1 MTSLKQVVQENDT
14 RHGRAFDMVIQ
25 VLIVLAAIG
34 FAVET
39 LPDLS
44 ARSLLMLQVAE
55 NVILGIFTIE
65 YLLRLYVS
73 EKKLA
78 FVFSF
83 YGLIDLLAILPFYLG
98 LAIDLRSVRIFRL
111 GRLALLLKLFRY
123 NKAANRLKRAFIE
136 VRQEVLVFGFFSL
149 ALIYLSAVAIYY
161 FEHDAQ
167 PEVFVSVFDGIW
179 WAVVTLTTVGYGDIV
194 PITLGGKV
202 FTFFVLIIGLGMI
215 AIPSGLV
222 ASALGRVRDSEK

>member
-25 VLIVLAAIG
+25 VLIVLSAIG

-55 NVILGIFTIE
+55 SVILGIFTIE

-111 GRLALLLKLFRY
+111 A
-123 NKAANRLKRAFIE
+123 
-136 VRQEVLVFGFFSL
+136 
-149 ALIYLSAVAIYY
+149 
-161 FEHDAQ
+161 
-167 PEVFVSVFDGIW
+167 
-179 WAVVTLTTVGYGDIV
+179 
-194 PITLGGKV
+194 
-202 FTFFVLIIGLGMI
+202 
-215 AIPSGLV
+215 
-222 ASALGRVRDSEK
+222 

>member
-1 MTSLKQVVQENDT
+1 MTSLKKVVLDSDT
-14 RHGRAFDMVIQ
+14 RHGRAFDIVIQ
-25 VLIVLAAIG
+25 VLIVVSAIG

-44 ARSLLMLQVAE
+44 PRALLILQITEA
-55 NVILGIFTIE
+55 VILILFTIE

-73 EKKLA
+73 EKK
-78 FVFSF
+78 FGFIFSF
-83 YGLIDLLAILPFYLG
+83 YGVIDLLAILPFYLG
-98 LAIDLRSVRIFRL
+98 LTLDLRSLRL
-111 GRLALLLKLFRY
+111 LRLARLAVMFKLFRY
-123 NKAANRLKRAFIE
+123 NKAANRLKRAFAE
-136 VRQEVLVFGFFSL
+136 VKQEVMVFGFFSL

-161 FEHDAQ
+161 FEHEAQ

-194 PITLGGKV
+194 PITLGGKI
-202 FTFFVLIIGLGMI
+202 FTFFVLMIGLGMI

-222 ASALGRVRDSEK
+222 ASALGRVRESEK